1 MVLLAAAV
9 AVALL
14 VIGAVA
20 GVHTCC
26 IPCYVSGRSVS
37 RKSETLNGAFVPS
50 AGTPPQLNAAL
61 CAERSKQ
68 SYEAPLCE
76 CQTELNKT
84 TMSTSSYRR
93 GVYRG
98 ALAAAGSCPALAAC
112 GHRDPDWVV
121 R

>member
-1 MVLLAAAV
+1 MLVV
-9 AVALL
+9 AVVGL
-14 VIGAVA
+14 
-20 GVHTCC
+20 
-26 IPCYVSGRSVS
+26 S
-37 RKSETLNGAFVPS
+37 RKSEPLNGAFVPS

-68 SYEAPLCE
+68 SYEAPLRE

-112 GHRDPDWVV
+112 GDRDQGWDQVNFCRGSLPRRGDLSLSMGLKS
-121 R
+121 